1 MMKDL
6 WGKYLNFVRGVSVN
20 PVGKWGVTLVTASFV
35 TFTLLELARLS
46 GMLTNAYIG
55 LITYMTLPAVFL
67 AGLVLIPIGW
77 RRYRKNLGRSTSEL
91 LRHRF
96 DDTEVKGGFF
106 GSRLFLSISSLTL
119 LNVLF
124 LTVASSRM
132 LQFMDEPVF
141 CGTACH
147 SVMNPEWVTYQD
159 SPHAR
164 VRCVD
169 CHVGEGVDALVDS
182 KLNGLW
188 QIISVTFDLLE
199 RPIPTPVH
207 QLRPARETCERCHWP
222 AKFYGNRLRR
232 IVRFRSDSAST
243 PVYSTLAVKVDAG
256 KISGERGIHWHVAA
270 RNQVTYASVGDER
283 DEMIWV
289 EVMRPNGSIK
299 RYRNKRLADLP
310 AEHERVRIMDCV
322 DCHNR
327 ATHIYER
334 PGDAVDQALALGHID
349 RSLPFIRRQAFR
361 AVTASYAD
369 SVAAMEGIANEL
381 HGFYLRYGERVA
393 SRTSAID
400 QAVEEL
406 RAIYNRNIHHGMK
419 IGWGAYPSHIG
430 HRGTAGCFR
439 CHTSDLVA
447 ADGSHIE
454 DGCTLCHSIV
464 AMDSPDP
471 FEYLQP
477 LDSAGRDS
485 VMQHYLRDEFR
496 QSLRPLR

>member
-1 MMKDL
+1 MKDL
-6 WGKYLNFVRGVSVN
+6 WHKYVNFIRGVSVN
-20 PVGKWGVTLVTASFV
+20 PFGKWGVILATASFV
-35 TFTLLELARLS
+35 TFILLELARLS

-67 AGLVLIPIGW
+67 VGLILIPIGW
-77 RRYRKNLGRSTSEL
+77 RRYRKSTGRSTREL
-91 LRHRF
+91 LERRF
-96 DDTEVKGGFF
+96 DDAEVRERFF
-106 GSRLFLSISSLTL
+106 GSRLFLSIASLTL
-119 LNVLF
+119 VNVLF
-124 LTVASSRM
+124 LSLASSRM
-132 LQFMDEPVF
+132 LQFMDQPVF

-207 QLRPARETCERCHWP
+207 QLRPARETCEKCHWP

-232 IVRFRSDSAST
+232 IVRFRPDSTST
-243 PVYSTLAVKVDAG
+243 AVYTTLAVKVDAG
-256 KISGERGIHWHVAA
+256 RTAGERGIHWHIADQ
-270 RNQVTYASVGDER
+270 NQVRYASVNDER
-283 DEMIWV
+283 EEMIWV
-289 EVMRPNGSIK
+289 EMRQPDRSTK
-299 RYRNKRLADLP
+299 RYHNKRLVDP
-310 AEHERVRIMDCV
+310 PPEQVQVRVMDCV

-334 PGDAVDQALALGHID
+334 PGDAIDQALALGRID
-349 RSLPFIRRQAFR
+349 GSLPFIKRQALR
-361 AVTASYAD
+361 AITASYPD

-381 HGFYLRYGERVA
+381 HGFYRRYDGGAGGREV
-393 SRTSAID
+393 AID
-400 QAVEEL
+400 QAIDEL
-406 RAIYNRNIHHGMK
+406 RNIYNRNIHHEMK
-419 IGWGAYPSHIG
+419 ITWGTYPSHIG

-439 CHTSDLVA
+439 CHNSDLVA
-447 ADGSHIE
+447 DDGSHIR

-464 AMDSPDP
+464 AMESPNP

-485 VMQHYLRDEFR
+485 VMQHYLRKEFE
-496 QSLRPLR
+496 QALQPLQ